1 MAGYPIEAL
10 KKAEAVT
17 GLDIIPLQQNG
28 ITKQLERSIFD
39 QAVIIK
45 EAGSQSSGI
54 IRKEGVFVLKSET
67 QINFTLEAA
76 AGRIVEDN
84 EYIDSAEAASG
95 WIVYVVNTS
104 GIQHTV
110 IHDANSWP
118 INAGE
123 ILCFYWT
130 GSRFTLHNIV
140 INNLTVRGDTKLL
153 EVPAVQTLVAE
164 NKLAVIGA
172 DGKIISTTVNDIV
185 GLANVDGKINN
196 ALANYSTILKKI
208 DFYSTFSNNI
218 SGYYYLLNT
227 RVFVHIEIRDKAL
240 SDWEALTSKG
250 AVPSPK
256 KAISINAKG
265 KTSGIYIFP
274 STHANG
280 GCITQNGNNGLAQ
293 GTYMFDFSYDTSDD
307 NNALIDYT
315 DSYITTPTLDNALTN
330 YIKSKEIILNFNI
343 PNGDIGTRGN
353 QIDITSDYGENISK
367 IISMEVT
374 NISNSN
380 AFYPVLFSS
389 GNTLYCNIYRCQSS
403 FSGNYSVKIKISY
416 L

>member
-10 KKAEAVT
+10 KKAETVT

-39 QAVIIK
+39 QAVIIE

-54 IRKEGVFVLKSET
+54 IRKEGVFVLKNET

-84 EYIDSAEAASG
+84 EYKDSAEAASG

-123 ILCFYWT
+123 TLCFYWT
-130 GSRFTLHNIV
+130 GSCFTLHNIV

-185 GLANVDGKINN
+185 ELANVDGKID
-196 ALANYSTILKKI
+196 AKLADYITGKN
-208 DFYSTFSNNI
+208 
-218 SGYYYLLNT
+218 
-227 RVFVHIEIRDKAL
+227 
-240 SDWEALTSKG
+240 LTSG
-250 AVPSPK
+250 TDVNTLVNAGVYTAYLTFIARSLINVPSV
-256 KAISINAKG
+256 ISIDATEVVINVLG
-265 KTSGIYIFP
+265 TTSYPIQLIY
-274 STHANG
+274 ANVKNEYRTW
-280 GCITQNGNNGLAQ
+280 IRILNIKNTWEE
-293 GTYMFDFSYDTSDD
+293 
-307 NNALIDYT
+307 
-315 DSYITTPTLDNALTN
+315 ITTTTALNNALTN
-330 YIKSKEIILNFNI
+330 YHNPTSKQITPSTNVNVQSGGYWQVGKMVVINIKASITSGANTNVKIGNF
-343 PNGDIGTRGN
+343 PEPKKDVGT
-353 QIDITSDYGENISK
+353 QSYIAVSVQDITTDIPAMLYGYLNMVGDLYIKVPEINRGYAISCTY
-367 IISMEVT
+367 IA
-374 NISNSN
+374 N
-380 AFYPVLFSS
+380 
-389 GNTLYCNIYRCQSS
+389 
-403 FSGNYSVKIKISY
+403 
-416 L
+416 